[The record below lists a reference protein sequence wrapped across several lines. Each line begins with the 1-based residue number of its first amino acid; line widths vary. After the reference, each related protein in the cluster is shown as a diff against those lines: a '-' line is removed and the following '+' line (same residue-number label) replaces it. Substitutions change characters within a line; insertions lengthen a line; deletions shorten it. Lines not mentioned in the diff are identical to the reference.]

1 MTCENVPKNWQ
12 LLPDSK
18 LLKSSTVNGQR
29 TCRVIFLNF
38 SGRVFKDIPRNGD
51 DLAMMMVERF
61 ANLLSMFDMTIDG
74 QAIRM
79 VIDALTDLLLE
90 SLQGWNPLL
99 VPH

>member
-1 MTCENVPKNWQ
+1 
-12 LLPDSK
+12 
-18 LLKSSTVNGQR
+18 
-29 TCRVIFLNF
+29 
-38 SGRVFKDIPRNGD
+38 
-51 DLAMMMVERF
+51 MMMVERF